1 MMDATRFARA
11 FPDVPCLGFYADG
24 EIGPMA
30 LVGNRNVFRKGRA
43 AVQGFTAVFCLFIV
57 PVVKRREYELD
68 DSPDAV
74 HAFIKERLTRN

>member
-1 MMDATRFARA
+1 
-11 FPDVPCLGFYADG
+11 
-24 EIGPMA
+24 MA

-57 PVVKRREYELD
+57 PVVERREYELD

-74 HAFIKERLTRN
+74 QAFIKERLSKD